1 MIYFSLLSFPELR
14 HRGDIMKPTLAFIVE
29 IPLATKFL
37 PFPSLSKLLA
47 ELLDMALKWK
57 KLLLSVLA
65 IAITMNLMF
74 SGTVIA
80 EPNLNSTAIFG
91 KDTKVIIATS
101 SSHYTFPEEEFTP
114 QERQELQGVRQ
125 SRNREIWEILD
136 ESQRIQIEHN
146 LRSGKDIHQAIA
158 ELDLQI
164 DQWDMIQAIMEWSE
178 LKMKRIIY
186 RHSPHKIS

>member
-1 MIYFSLLSFPELR
+1 
-14 HRGDIMKPTLAFIVE
+14 
-29 IPLATKFL
+29 
-37 PFPSLSKLLA
+37 
-47 ELLDMALKWK
+47 MALKWN

-65 IAITMNLMF
+65 IAITINFIF
-74 SGTVIA
+74 SGTVQA
-80 EPNLNSTAIFG
+80 VPELNSIGIF
-91 KDTKVIIATS
+91 DTESKVIIATTS
-101 SSHYTFPEEEFTP
+101 PNYTFPEEDFTP

>member
-1 MIYFSLLSFPELR
+1 MIYFSLLSFPGVS
-14 HRGDIMKPTLAFIVE
+14 HRGDIMKPTLMFIVE
-29 IPLATKFL
+29 IPLAKFSH
-37 PFPSLSKLLA
+37 SLHYCLQ

-57 KLLLSVLA
+57 KLLSSVLA
-65 IAITMNLMF
+65 IAITLNLTINLMF
-74 SGTVIA
+74 SGTVLA
-80 EPNLNSTAIFG
+80 VPN
-91 KDTKVIIATS
+91 
-101 SSHYTFPEEEFTP
+101 SHLLGIVAANPANYTFPEKDYTP

-146 LRSGKDIHQAIA
+146 LRSGKDIHQALA
-158 ELDLQI
+158 DLDLQI

-186 RHSPHKIS
+186 RHSPRRS

>member
-1 MIYFSLLSFPELR
+1 
-14 HRGDIMKPTLAFIVE
+14 
-29 IPLATKFL
+29 
-37 PFPSLSKLLA
+37 
-47 ELLDMALKWK
+47 MALKWN

-65 IAITMNLMF
+65 IAITINFIF
-74 SGTVIA
+74 SGTVQA
-80 EPNLNSTAIFG
+80 VPELNSIGIF
-91 KDTKVIIATS
+91 DTESKVIIATPS
-101 SSHYTFPEEEFTP
+101 TNYTFPEEDFTP

>member
-1 MIYFSLLSFPELR
+1 M
-14 HRGDIMKPTLAFIVE
+14 T
-29 IPLATKFL
+29 
-37 PFPSLSKLLA
+37 
-47 ELLDMALKWK
+47 LKWK

-65 IAITMNLMF
+65 IAITINLMF
-74 SGTVIA
+74 SGTVMA
-80 EPNLNSTAIFG
+80 APNFNSTA
-91 KDTKVIIATS
+91 KAIIVTNPS
-101 SSHYTFPEEEFTP
+101 SYTFPEEDFTP

-146 LRSGKDIHQAIA
+146 LRSGKDIHKSIA

>member
-1 MIYFSLLSFPELR
+1 
-14 HRGDIMKPTLAFIVE
+14 
-29 IPLATKFL
+29 L
-37 PFPSLSKLLA
+37 PKKLFPSALCLVITTIFNTDLVNSNEISLIPFILTIDQNCLQ
-47 ELLDMALKWK
+47 ELLNMPLKWK
-57 KLLLSVLA
+57 KLLLSVIA
-65 IAITMNLMF
+65 IAITINLMF
-74 SGTVIA
+74 SGTVLA
-80 EPNLNSTAIFG
+80 VPNLNSPATFASVS
-91 KDTKVIIATS
+91 KVIIATDAS
-101 SSHYTFPEEEFTP
+101 NYTFPEEDFTP

-186 RHSPHKIS
+186 RHSPHKTS